1 MDRQTAFADIENAS
15 RRRATKREAFLEA
28 MDAAVPWA
36 ELIAAVEPFHYPGKR
51 GRRPIGVER
60 MLHMYF
66 LQLWSSLSDEG
77 VEDAI
82 CNSRAFSRFMGVGF
96 GLGDWV
102 PYATAL
108 LKFRRIVEA
117 NGLAD
122 EILARVN
129 AVLEAKGIMMHR
141 RLPIQV
147 IDSSPASKQD
157 FFLGHN
163 WNKFT
168 CSFA

>member
-82 CNSRAFSRFMGVGF
+82 CNSRAFSRFMGVRF
-96 GLGDWV
+96 GLGD
-102 PYATAL
+102 
-108 LKFRRIVEA
+108 
-117 NGLAD
+117 
-122 EILARVN
+122 
-129 AVLEAKGIMMHR
+129 
-141 RLPIQV
+141 
-147 IDSSPASKQD
+147 
-157 FFLGHN
+157 
-163 WNKFT
+163 
-168 CSFA
+168 

>member
-82 CNSRAFSRFMGVGF
+82 CNSRAFSRFMGVRF

-102 PYATAL
+102 PLRHRAL
-108 LKFRRIVEA
+108 EVPP
-117 NGLAD
+117 
-122 EILARVN
+122 
-129 AVLEAKGIMMHR
+129 HR
-141 RLPIQV
+141 RGERPGRR
-147 IDSSPASKQD
+147 DSGEGQRGPGGQGNHDAQKIAYSGDRQ
-157 FFLGHN
+157 
-163 WNKFT
+163 
-168 CSFA
+168 